1 MRSEESRIAR
11 RTLADELYWAI
22 KQDKDLCEEI
32 LDEYTYNL
40 TDQSVDELT
49 QILEENYGIGDDD
62 DPQFFV
68 K

>member
-32 LDEYTYNL
+32 LDEYTYML
-40 TDQSVDELT
+40 TDQRVDELT
-49 QILEENYGIGDDD
+49 TIIQTNFGLD
-62 DPQFFV
+62 
-68 K
+68 

>member
-1 MRSEESRIAR
+1 MRSEESRLAR
-11 RTLADELYWAI
+11 VKLADELYWAI

-40 TDQSVDELT
+40 TDQRVDELIH
-49 QILEENYGIGDDD
+49 ILEENYGLDDE
-62 DPQFFV
+62 PQFFV

>member
-40 TDQSVDELT
+40 SDQRVDELIHT
-49 QILEENYGIGDDD
+49 LEENYGLDDD
-62 DPQFFV
+62 EPHFIV

>member
-1 MRSEESRIAR
+1 MRSEESRKAR
-11 RTLADELYWAI
+11 VRLADDLYFAI

-40 TDQSVDELT
+40 SDQRVDELIHT
-49 QILEENYGIGDDD
+49 LEENYGLDDD
-62 DPQFFV
+62 EPHFIV

>member
-1 MRSEESRIAR
+1 MRSEESRLAR
-11 RTLADELYWAI
+11 AKLADELYWAI

-40 TDQSVDELT
+40 SDQRVGELIHT
-49 QILEENYGIGDDD
+49 LEENYGLDDD
-62 DPQFFV
+62 EPHFIV

>member
-11 RTLADELYWAI
+11 SKLADELYWAI

-40 TDQSVDELT
+40 TDQRVDELIHT
-49 QILEENYGIGDDD
+49 LEENYGLDDD
-62 DPQFFV
+62 EPQFFV